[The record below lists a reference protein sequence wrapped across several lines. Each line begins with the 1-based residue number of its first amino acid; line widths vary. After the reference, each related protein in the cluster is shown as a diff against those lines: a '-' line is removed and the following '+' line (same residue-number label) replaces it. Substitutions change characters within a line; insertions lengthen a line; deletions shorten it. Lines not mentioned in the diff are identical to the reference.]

1 MNVHEFQGKE
11 ILNFFVVETPKSF
24 LATTEQ
30 EALEVAKRLS
40 VNFSCLE
47 SYVIKA
53 QVHAGG
59 RGKCGG
65 VKLAKNLKEVREKA
79 HKILG
84 MYLITPQTSEK
95 GKLVRKVLVSE
106 DVYYTGTLEY
116 YISIFLNRSL
126 GKNMILYSPEGG
138 MDIESVYNP
147 EKVKTEIID
156 TEEMKAF
163 QARKIAFNLH
173 LKGKAFKA
181 FGKFITSLYRAYVK
195 SDASLLEINPM
206 IKTYD
211 DRILAVDAKVVID
224 ENALFRHSDYET
236 MRDNQEENTEEVE
249 ASKAGLNFVKLNG
262 NVACMVNG
270 AGLAMATMDMI
281 KFSGGS
287 PANFLDIGGTADE
300 KRIENAFSII
310 LKDSDVEVILINIFG
325 GIVRCDLVARVIIA
339 CTKILCDKI
348 RIPIVIR
355 LKGTNFE
362 RSREIINRSGFH
374 FHSVNSMKEAAE
386 KLKTLY
392 KSS

>member
-1 MNVHEFQGKE
+1 MNVHEYQGKE
-11 ILNFFVVETPKSF
+11 ILNFFGVYTPKSF

-30 EALEVAKRLS
+30 EALEAAKRLS

-84 MYLITPQTSEK
+84 MYLVTPQTSEK

-106 DVYYTGTLEY
+106 DVYYHEVKEY

-126 GKNMILYSPEGG
+126 GKNMILYSTEGG
-138 MDIESVYNP
+138 MDIESVT

-156 TEEMKAF
+156 SEEMKAF

-173 LKGKAFKA
+173 LKVKAFKA
-181 FGKFITSLYRAYVK
+181 FVKFITSLYRAYVK

-224 ENALFRHSDYET
+224 ENALFRHSDYAT
-236 MRDNQEENTEEVE
+236 MRDDQEENTEEVE

-310 LKDSDVEVILINIFG
+310 LKDSSVDVILINIFG
-325 GIVRCDLVARVIIA
+325 GIVRCNLVARGIITA
-339 CTKILCDKI
+339 CKKDQI

-362 RSREIINRSGFH
+362 RSMEIINRSGLH

-386 KLKTLY
+386 KLKTFFL
-392 KSS
+392 

>member
-1 MNVHEFQGKE
+1 MNIHEFQGKE
-11 ILNFFVVETPKSF
+11 ILNDFVVETPKSF
-24 LATTEQ
+24 LASTEE
-30 EALEVAKRLS
+30 EALEAAKRLS

-79 HKILG
+79 QKILG
-84 MYLITPQTSEK
+84 MYLVTPQTSEE

-106 DVYYTGTLEY
+106 DVYYPGTKEY
-116 YISIFLNRSL
+116 YISIFLNRAL

-138 MDIESVYNP
+138 MDIESVSNP

-156 TEEMKAF
+156 SEEMKAF
-163 QARKIAFNLH
+163 QVRKIAFNLH
-173 LKGKAFKA
+173 LKGKAFKS
-181 FGKFITSLYRAYVK
+181 FVKFITSLYRAYVK

-211 DRILAVDAKVVID
+211 DRILAVDSKVAID
-224 ENALFRHSDYET
+224 ENALFRHSDYKT
-236 MRDNQEENTEEVE
+236 LLDNQEENTEEVE
-249 ASKAGLNFVKLNG
+249 AIKYGLNFVKLNG

-270 AGLAMATMDMI
+270 AGLAMATMDLI

-287 PANFLDIGGTADE
+287 PANFLDITGTANE

-310 LKDSDVEVILINIFG
+310 LKDSSVEVILINIFG
-325 GIVRCDLVARVIIA
+325 GIVRCDLVARVIIECA
-339 CTKILCDKI
+339 KDFCDK
-348 RIPIVIR
+348 IPIVIR

-362 RSREIINRSGFH
+362 RSREIINRSGLH

>member
-1 MNVHEFQGKE
+1 MNVHEYQGKE
-11 ILNFFVVETPKSF
+11 ILNFFGVSTPKSF

-30 EALEVAKRLS
+30 EAFEAAKSLS

-65 VKLAKNLKEVREKA
+65 VQLAKNLKEVREKA

-84 MYLITPQTSEK
+84 MYLVTPQTSEK

-106 DVYYTGTLEY
+106 DVYDHEVKEY

-138 MDIESVYNP
+138 MDIESVSK

-156 TEEMKAF
+156 SEEMKAF

-181 FGKFITSLYRAYVK
+181 FVKFITSLYRAYVK

-224 ENALFRHSDYET
+224 ENALFRHSDYAT
-236 MRDNQEENTEEVE
+236 MRDDQEENEVE

-287 PANFLDIGGTADE
+287 PANFLDIGGTADD

-310 LKDSDVEVILINIFG
+310 LKDVDVILINIFG
-325 GIVRCDLVARVIIA
+325 GIVRCDLVARGIITA
-339 CTKILCDKI
+339 YKKYLCK
-348 RIPIVIR
+348 IPIVIR

-362 RSREIINRSGFH
+362 RSMEIIRGDCGLH
-374 FHSVNSMKEAAE
+374 FHSVNSLKEAAE

-392 KSS
+392 G

>member
-1 MNVHEFQGKE
+1 MNVHEYQGKE
-11 ILNFFVVETPKSF
+11 ILNFFGVETPKSF

-30 EALEVAKRLS
+30 EALKAAKRLS
-40 VNFSCLE
+40 VNLSCLE

-79 HKILG
+79 QKILG
-84 MYLITPQTSEK
+84 MYLVTPQTSEK

-106 DVYYTGTLEY
+106 DVYYPGTNEY

-126 GKNMILYSPEGG
+126 EKNMILYSTEGG
-138 MDIESVYNP
+138 MDIESVSNP

-156 TEEMKAF
+156 SEEMKAF

-181 FGKFITSLYRAYVK
+181 FVKFITYLYRAYVK

-236 MRDNQEENTEEVE
+236 MRYDQNTEE
-249 ASKAGLNFVKLNG
+249 ASAGLNFVKLNG

-310 LKDSDVEVILINIFG
+310 LKDSSVEVILINIFG
-325 GIVRCDLVARVIIA
+325 GIVRCDLVARVIITA
-339 CTKILCDKI
+339 FTKYKI

-362 RSREIINRSGFH
+362 RSREIINRSGLH

-392 KSS
+392 KS